1 MTTAMDALLGFTA
14 RPYLERARARPFVK
28 WAGGKRALIPEIAQ
42 RLPDSINL
50 YWEPFVGGG
59 AVFFALDSRIN
70 AARLSDINAELALTY
85 HVVKEH
91 PEALIERLAVHADRH
106 AEKDYYYEVR
116 KMTDSRDSVEVAA
129 RFIYLNKTGYNGLY
143 RVNKSGQFN
152 VPKGR
157 YTNPTICDADAIRNA
172 STVLQKAT
180 VKFQDFERVE
190 PGAGDFVY
198 CDPPYDG
205 TFAEYAAGRFD
216 DDDQR
221 RLRDAALK
229 WHRLGA
235 TVMVSNA
242 DTPLIRNLYGAA
254 PFMLHEVSAPRNIN
268 CKSDERGAASELL
281 ITTYDAATD

>member
-1 MTTAMDALLGFTA
+1 MTTTLDALLGHTV

-28 WAGGKRALIPEIAQ
+28 WAGGKRSLIPEIAQ
-42 RLPDSINL
+42 LLPDTINL

-59 AVFFALDSRIN
+59 AVFFALDSRIKI
-70 AARLSDINAELALTY
+70 ARLSDINAELALAY
-85 HVVKEH
+85 HVVKQH
-91 PEALIERLAVHADRH
+91 PEGLIARLAAHADRH

-116 KMTDSRDSVEVAA
+116 KMTDSKDSVEVAA

-143 RVNKSGQFN
+143 RVNKKGEFN

-172 STVLQKAT
+172 SAVLQKAT

-205 TFAEYAAGRFD
+205 AFAEYAAGRFD

-229 WHRLGA
+229 WHRIGA

-242 DTPLIRNLYGAA
+242 DTPLIRNLYSAA
-254 PFMLHEVSAPRNIN
+254 PFVLHEVSAPRQIN
-268 CKSDERGAASELL
+268 CKGDERGAASELL
-281 ITTYDAATD
+281 ITTYDAAAS